1 MKKVYKLKNK
11 ILTFEVRRTTKKE
24 FVQGLLGLAI
34 LIGVIYYIWVQF
46 MDIEKI
52 VKEVLDSDTAYSLSK
67 ETGINV
73 SQLQRYKNKERK
85 IENMT
90 IKNAQ
95 KLLDY
100 MKKKDVSKQN
110 FYGAVAGQFLFEN
123 S

>member
-1 MKKVYKLKNK
+1 
-11 ILTFEVRRTTKKE
+11 
-24 FVQGLLGLAI
+24 
-34 LIGVIYYIWVQF
+34 

-100 MKKKDVSKQN
+100 MKKKDVSK
-110 FYGAVAGQFLFEN
+110 
-123 S
+123 